1 MCGSGLRT
9 SSIRLLMKS
18 LQLCSWAANQAN
30 TDLQV
35 TDLLTTIEYQVA
47 TRFELGRNHAA
58 QQAQSNSAIDP
69 EAARAS
75 GQLQVALSYLGP
87 VLVKPR
93 RAHDVDAHGRGLRV
107 QRCHKT
113 EGRRDDVELVLDR

>member
-18 LQLCSWAANQAN
+18 PQLCSWAANQAD

-35 TDLLTTIEYQVA
+35 ADLLTAGKHQVA
-47 TRFELGRNHAA
+47 TCFELGRNHAPQKA
-58 QQAQSNSAIDP
+58 QGNSAIHP
-69 EAARAS
+69 EVARAP
-75 GQLQVALSYLGP
+75 GQLKVALCYLCP
-87 VLVKPR
+87 VLVKPWP
-93 RAHDVDAHGRGLRV
+93 AHDVDADGRGLRV

-113 EGRRDDVELVLDR
+113 GSRRDDV